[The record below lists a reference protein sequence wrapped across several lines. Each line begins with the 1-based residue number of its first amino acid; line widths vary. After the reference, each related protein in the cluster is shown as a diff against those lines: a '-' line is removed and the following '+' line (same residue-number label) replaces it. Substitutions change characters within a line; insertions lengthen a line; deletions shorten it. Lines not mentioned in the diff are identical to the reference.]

1 MKTLNEKMAEL
12 MGWTIGLK
20 GKYYVTNNDNHEVV
34 HEIVKLWHPDSDLNQ
49 AMEVAI
55 KKQIFVVIADNA
67 TSVETSDGKRQK
79 SILHNNTP
87 ADIARAICE
96 GINEIMGGGE

>member
-1 MKTLNEKMAEL
+1 
-12 MGWTIGLK
+12 
-20 GKYYVTNNDNHEVV
+20 
-34 HEIVKLWHPDSDLNQ
+34 
-49 AMEVAI
+49 VAI

-67 TSVETSDGKRQK
+67 TSVEASDGKRQK

-96 GINEIMGGGE
+96 GINEIMKEAE